1 MGEYAAKWR
10 GFCLGISSDIRK
22 GTSISKPASPKP
34 QGIIKKTEQRN
45 PNSTDID
52 LKSTAEIVQIFHE
65 EDQKAIAAVAAESDA
80 IAHAIDLCVAAFRDG
95 GRLFYVGAGTSGRLG
110 VLDASECP
118 PTFSTPPEMVQGII
132 AGGDV
137 ALRRSVEGE
146 EDKPERGAQVVRER
160 ELTSQDV
167 LVGIASSGRTPY
179 VMGALK
185 EAHTIGATTIFFCC
199 VPPPEQLK
207 GWVTHF
213 ITPIVGPEIITG
225 STRLKAGTATKLVLN
240 MLTTVSMIKLGKVY
254 NNLMVDV
261 NASNTKLV
269 ARSIRIVQAVTGV
282 DLATAE
288 AALAQAK
295 GQAKLAIV
303 MLAKGLNPIDANALL
318 EKHSGFLRH
327 ILD

>member
-1 MGEYAAKWR
+1 MQ
-10 GFCLGISSDIRK
+10 S
-22 GTSISKPASPKP
+22 T
-34 QGIIKKTEQRN
+34 TEQQN
-45 PNSTDID
+45 LNSVDID
-52 LKSTAEIVQIFHE
+52 LKSTSEIVQIFHE
-65 EDQKAIAAVAAESDA
+65 EDQKAIRAVEAESEA
-80 IAHAIDLCVAAFRDG
+80 IAHAIELCVEAFRTG

-132 AGGDV
+132 AGGDT

-146 EDKPERGAQVVRER
+146 EDKPERGAFAVRER
-160 ELTSQDV
+160 QLTAQDV

-179 VMGALK
+179 VIGALR

-213 ITPIVGPEIITG
+213 ITPIVGPEIIAG

-261 NASNTKLV
+261 HASNTKLV
-269 ARSIRIVQAVTGV
+269 ARGIRIVQAVTGV
-282 DLATAE
+282 DTEVAE
-288 AALAQAK
+288 EALTRA
-295 GQAKLAIV
+295 GGRVKLAIV
-303 MLAKGLNPIDANALL
+303 MLVKGLNPTDANTLL
-318 EKHSGFLRH
+318 EEHGGFLRQ

>member
-1 MGEYAAKWR
+1 MR
-10 GFCLGISSDIRK
+10 S
-22 GTSISKPASPKP
+22 T
-34 QGIIKKTEQRN
+34 TEQRN
-45 PNSTDID
+45 LNSTDID
-52 LKSTAEIVQIFHE
+52 LKSISEIVRVFHE
-65 EDQKAIAAVAAESDA
+65 EDRKAVAAVEAESDA
-80 IAHAIDLCVAAFRDG
+80 IARAIDLCVAAFRAG

-146 EDKPERGAQVVRER
+146 EDKPERGAQAIRER
-160 ELTSQDV
+160 QLTPEDV

-179 VMGALK
+179 VIGALK
-185 EAHTIGATTIFFCC
+185 EAHAIGATTIFLCC
-199 VPPPEQLK
+199 VQPPEQLK
-207 GWVTHF
+207 KWVTHF

-254 NNLMVDV
+254 DNLMVDV
-261 NASNTKLV
+261 HASNAKLV

-282 DLATAE
+282 DPAVAETTLAE
-288 AALAQAK
+288 AS
-295 GQAKLAIV
+295 GRAKLAIV
-303 MLAKGLNPIDANALL
+303 MLAAGLNPTDASALL
-318 EKHSGFLRH
+318 ERNSGFLRK
-327 ILD
+327 ILDKKY

>member
-1 MGEYAAKWR
+1 MQ
-10 GFCLGISSDIRK
+10 S
-22 GTSISKPASPKP
+22 T
-34 QGIIKKTEQRN
+34 TEQRN
-45 PNSTDID
+45 LNSIDID

-146 EDKPERGAQVVRER
+146 EDKPESGTQVVRDR
-160 ELTSQDV
+160 ELTPQDV

-179 VMGALK
+179 VMGALE
-185 EAHTIGATTIFFCC
+185 EAHAIGATTIFLCC
-199 VPPPEQLK
+199 VPPPAQLK
-207 GWVTHF
+207 EWVTHV
-213 ITPIVGPEIITG
+213 IAPIVGPEIITG

-261 NASNTKLV
+261 NTSNTKLV

-282 DLATAE
+282 DPAAAE
-288 AALAQAK
+288 AALVQAN
-295 GQAKLAIV
+295 GRAKLAIV
-303 MLAKGLNPIDANALL
+303 MLVKGLNPADANALL

>member
-1 MGEYAAKWR
+1 MEGGYTER
-10 GFCLGISSDIRK
+10 HVNIQTRL
-22 GTSISKPASPKP
+22 TEP
-34 QGIIKKTEQRN
+34 QGIIKITEEQN
-45 PNSTDID
+45 LNSVDID
-52 LKSTAEIVQIFHE
+52 LKSTSEIVRIFHE
-65 EDQKAIAAVAAESDA
+65 EDRKAIQAVEAESEA
-80 IAHAIDLCVAAFRDG
+80 IAHAIELCVAAFRAG
-95 GRLFYVGAGTSGRLG
+95 GKLFYVGAGTSGRLG

-118 PTFSTPPEMVQGII
+118 PTFSTLPEMVQGII
-132 AGGDV
+132 AGGDI

-146 EDKPERGAQVVRER
+146 EDKPERGALAVRER
-160 ELTSQDV
+160 RLTAQDV

-179 VMGALK
+179 VIGALR

-213 ITPIVGPEIITG
+213 ITPIVGPEIIAG

-261 NASNTKLV
+261 HASNTKLV

-282 DLATAE
+282 DTEVAE
-288 AALAQAK
+288 EALRCA
-295 GQAKLAIV
+295 GGRAKLAIV
-303 MLAKGLNPIDANALL
+303 MLAKGLNPADANTLL
-318 EKHSGFLRH
+318 EKHGGFLRQ

>member
-1 MGEYAAKWR
+1 MPVKV
-10 GFCLGISSDIRK
+10 LMH
-22 GTSISKPASPKP
+22 TVLP
-34 QGIIKKTEQRN
+34 QGIIKTTEQQN
-45 PNSTDID
+45 LNSVDID
-52 LKSTAEIVQIFHE
+52 LKSTSEIVQIFHE
-65 EDQKAIAAVAAESDA
+65 EDQQAIKAVEAESEA
-80 IAHAIDLCVAAFRDG
+80 IVHAIELCVAAFRAG

-132 AGGDV
+132 AGGDA

-146 EDKPERGAQVVRER
+146 EDKPEKGALAVRER
-160 ELTSQDV
+160 QLTARDV

-179 VMGALK
+179 VIGALE
-185 EAHTIGATTIFFCC
+185 EAHTIGATTIFLCC

-213 ITPIVGPEIITG
+213 ITPIVGPEIIAG

-261 NASNTKLV
+261 HASNTKLV
-269 ARSIRIVQAVTGV
+269 DRSIRIVQAVTGV
-282 DLATAE
+282 DTELAEE
-288 AALAQAK
+288 ALTRA
-295 GQAKLAIV
+295 GGRAKLAIV
-303 MLAKGLNPIDANALL
+303 MLAKKLNPPDANTLL
-318 EKHSGFLRH
+318 EEHEGFLRQ
-327 ILD
+327 ILS

>member
-1 MGEYAAKWR
+1 MEGGYTER
-10 GFCLGISSDIRK
+10 HINIQTRL
-22 GTSISKPASPKP
+22 TEP
-34 QGIIKKTEQRN
+34 QGIIKKTEQQN
-45 PNSTDID
+45 LNSLDID
-52 LKSTAEIVQIFHE
+52 LKSTSEIVRIFHE
-65 EDQKAIAAVAAESDA
+65 EDRNAIAAVEAESEA
-80 IAHAIDLCVAAFRDG
+80 IVHAIELCVAAFRTG

-146 EDKPERGAQVVRER
+146 EDKPESGARTVREQQ
-160 ELTSQDV
+160 LTSQDV

-179 VMGALK
+179 VIGALR
-185 EAHTIGATTIFFCC
+185 EARAIGATTILLCC

-213 ITPIVGPEIITG
+213 ITPIVGPEIIAG

-240 MLTTVSMIKLGKVY
+240 MLTTVSMIKLGKIY

-261 NASNTKLV
+261 HASNTKLV
-269 ARSIRIVQAVTGV
+269 ARSIRIVQAITGV
-282 DLATAE
+282 DAAVAE
-288 AALAQAK
+288 EALARA
-295 GQAKLAIV
+295 GGRAKLAIV
-303 MLAKGLNPIDANALL
+303 MLAKGLNPTDANTLL
-318 EKHSGFLRH
+318 EEHEGFLRQ

>member
-1 MGEYAAKWR
+1 MQA
-10 GFCLGISSDIRK
+10 
-22 GTSISKPASPKP
+22 T
-34 QGIIKKTEQRN
+34 TEERN

-52 LKSTAEIVQIFHE
+52 LKSTSEIVQIFHE
-65 EDQKAIAAVAAESDA
+65 EDQKAVAAVEAESDA
-80 IAHAIDLCVAAFRDG
+80 IAHAIDLCVDAFRTG

-137 ALRRSVEGE
+137 ALRRSIEGE
-146 EDKPERGAQVVRER
+146 EDKPESGARAVREQQ
-160 ELTSQDV
+160 LTPQDV
-167 LVGIASSGRTPY
+167 IVGIASSGRTPY
-179 VMGALK
+179 VIGALK
-185 EAHTIGATTIFFCC
+185 QAHAIGATTIFLCC

-225 STRLKAGTATKLVLN
+225 STRLKSGTATKLVLN

-261 NASNTKLV
+261 HASNSKLV
-269 ARSIRIVQAVTGV
+269 ARSIRIVQAATGV
-282 DLATAE
+282 GIETAE
-288 AALAQAK
+288 AALTQAN

-303 MLAKGLNPIDANALL
+303 MLAKGLNVTDANALL

>member
-1 MGEYAAKWR
+1 MQ
-10 GFCLGISSDIRK
+10 S
-22 GTSISKPASPKP
+22 T
-34 QGIIKKTEQRN
+34 TEQQN
-45 PNSTDID
+45 LNSVDID
-52 LKSTAEIVQIFHE
+52 LKSTSEIVQIFHE
-65 EDQKAIAAVAAESDA
+65 EDRKAVAAVEAESEA
-80 IAHAIDLCVAAFRDG
+80 IAHAIELCVAAFRTG

-146 EDKPERGAQVVRER
+146 EDKSERGACAVREQQ
-160 ELTSQDV
+160 LTPQDV
-167 LVGIASSGRTPY
+167 LVGIASSGQTPY
-179 VMGALK
+179 VIGALR
-185 EAHTIGATTIFFCC
+185 EAHAIGATTIFLCC

-213 ITPIVGPEIITG
+213 ITPIVGPEIIAG
-225 STRLKAGTATKLVLN
+225 STRLKAGTVTKLVLN
-240 MLTTVSMIKLGKVY
+240 MLTTVAMIKLGKVY

-261 NASNTKLV
+261 HASNTKLV

-282 DLATAE
+282 DAGVAE
-288 AALAQAK
+288 EALERA
-295 GQAKLAIV
+295 GGRAKLAIV
-303 MLAKGLNPIDANALL
+303 MLAKGLNPTDANLLL
-318 EKHSGFLRH
+318 EEHDGFLRQ

>member
-1 MGEYAAKWR
+1 MQ
-10 GFCLGISSDIRK
+10 S
-22 GTSISKPASPKP
+22 T
-34 QGIIKKTEQRN
+34 TEQRN
-45 PNSTDID
+45 LNSTDID
-52 LKSTAEIVQIFHE
+52 LKSTSEIVRIFHE
-65 EDQKAIAAVAAESDA
+65 EDKQAVAAVEAESDA
-80 IAHAIDLCVAAFRDG
+80 IAHAIDLCVVAFQSG

-146 EDKPERGAQVVRER
+146 EDNPERGAHAIRER
-160 ELTSQDV
+160 QLTPQDV

-179 VMGALK
+179 VIGALK
-185 EAHTIGATTIFFCC
+185 EAHAIGATTMFLCC
-199 VPPPEQLK
+199 VPPPEHLK

-282 DLATAE
+282 DPETAE
-288 AALAQAK
+288 AALAQA
-295 GQAKLAIV
+295 GGRAKLAIV
-303 MLAKGLNPIDANALL
+303 MLAKGLNLTDASTLL
-318 EKHSGFLRH
+318 EKHSGFLRQV
-327 ILD
+327 LD

>member
-1 MGEYAAKWR
+1 MEGGYTER
-10 GFCLGISSDIRK
+10 HVNIQTRL
-22 GTSISKPASPKP
+22 TEP
-34 QGIIKKTEQRN
+34 QGIIKKTEQQN
-45 PNSTDID
+45 LNSLDID
-52 LKSTAEIVQIFHE
+52 LKSTSEIVRIFHE
-65 EDQKAIAAVAAESDA
+65 EDRNAIAAVEAESEA
-80 IAHAIDLCVAAFRDG
+80 IAHAIELCVAAFRTG

-146 EDKPERGAQVVRER
+146 EDKPESGARAVQKRQ
-160 ELTSQDV
+160 LTPQDV

-179 VMGALK
+179 VIGALR
-185 EAHTIGATTIFFCC
+185 EARAIGATTILLCC

-213 ITPIVGPEIITG
+213 IAPIVGPEIIAG

-240 MLTTVSMIKLGKVY
+240 MLTTVSMIKLGKIY

-261 NASNTKLV
+261 HASNTKLV
-269 ARSIRIVQAVTGV
+269 ARSIRIVQAITGV
-282 DLATAE
+282 DAAE
-288 AALAQAK
+288 AEEALARA
-295 GQAKLAIV
+295 GGRAKLAIV
-303 MLAKGLNPIDANALL
+303 MLAKGLNPTDANTLL
-318 EKHSGFLRH
+318 EEHEGFLRQ